1 MSTTSD
7 TDTTTDA
14 TARPAGDKPET
25 GPSEDTAGATPPKP
39 TSESAPPKDSS
50 PADPE
55 GAVPAGEPVPTKD
68 NAGSGVEA
76 GPDATDPAPPA
87 PGISRW
93 TILRMIAVA
102 LIRKFAV
109 PALIILTVAA
119 LALVGFLGWQLNKER
134 EIDSAARAAT
144 DAARAY
150 GVALTSVDS
159 NTLDQDF
166 TAVLDGATGEF
177 KDMYTRSSGQLRQL
191 LMDNKATGE
200 GTVLDAAVKS
210 ATPTK
215 VEVLLFI
222 DQTVTNA
229 AAPDPRVDRSRVAM
243 TMELVDGRWLAS
255 RVYLP

>member
-7 TDTTTDA
+7 IDTTTDA
-14 TARPAGDKPET
+14 TARSAGDEPET
-25 GPSEDTAGATPPKP
+25 GPAGAGAEATQE
-39 TSESAPPKDSS
+39 ESTKGSVPSKDS
-50 PADPE
+50 
-55 GAVPAGEPVPTKD
+55 
-68 NAGSGVEA
+68 A
-76 GPDATDPAPPA
+76 GPVGPEPSAEPALTEDSEVSGGETSSAATDPAAPA

-93 TILRMIAVA
+93 TVLRMVAVA
-102 LIRKFAV
+102 LIRKFSI
-109 PALIILTVAA
+109 PALVILAVAA
-119 LALVGFLGWQLNKER
+119 LAFAGFLGWQLKKESDL
-134 EIDSAARAAT
+134 DSSARAAA

-150 GVALTSVDS
+150 GVTLTSVDS
-159 NTLDQDF
+159 NSLDHDF

-229 AAPDPRVDRSRVAM
+229 AAPDPRVDRSRVSM

>member
-7 TDTTTDA
+7 VDTTTDA
-14 TARPAGDKPET
+14 KARAVGDKPET
-25 GPSEDTAGATPPKP
+25 GPAEAGAEATQQ
-39 TSESAPPKDSS
+39 ESTKSSVPSKDA
-50 PADPE
+50 ADPE
-55 GAVPAGEPVPTKD
+55 GSQPVLTKD
-68 NAGSGVEA
+68 PEGSDGETDSA
-76 GPDATDPAPPA
+76 ATEPETLAS
-87 PGISRW
+87 GISRW
-93 TILRMIAVA
+93 NVLRMVAVA

-109 PALIILTVAA
+109 PALVILAVAA
-119 LALVGFLGWQLNKER
+119 LAVAGFLGWQLKKESAL
-134 EIDSAARAAT
+134 DSAARAAT

-150 GVALTSVDS
+150 AVTLTSVDS
-159 NTLDQDF
+159 NNLDHDF

-222 DQTVTNA
+222 DQTVTNS

>member
-14 TARPAGDKPET
+14 TVRAVGDKPEA
-25 GPSEDTAGATPPKP
+25 GPAEAGATQQ
-39 TSESAPPKDSS
+39 ESTKDSVLS
-50 PADPE
+50 KDSAAPEVSDTAVEPALEKDAE
-55 GAVPAGEPVPTKD
+55 VSGGETGAAAP
-68 NAGSGVEA
+68 
-76 GPDATDPAPPA
+76 DPAPAA

-93 TILRMIAVA
+93 TILRMVAVA
-102 LIRKFAV
+102 LIRKFAIPV
-109 PALIILTVAA
+109 LIILTVAA
-119 LALVGFLGWQLNKER
+119 LALAGFLGWQLNKER
-134 EIDSAARAAT
+134 DLDSAARAAT

>member
-7 TDTTTDA
+7 IDATTDTTA
-14 TARPAGDKPET
+14 SPGGDKPET
-25 GPSEDTAGATPPKP
+25 GPAEAGTEATRQ
-39 TSESAPPKDSS
+39 ESGKGSVRSKEA
-50 PADPE
+50 AEPE
-55 GAVPAGEPVPTKD
+55 GSGPVPTKD
-68 NAGSGVEA
+68 SE
-76 GPDATDPAPPA
+76 DSDHETDSAAKAPASSA
-87 PGISRW
+87 PESSRW
-93 TILRMIAVA
+93 IVVRMIAVA

-109 PALIILTVAA
+109 PALVVLAVAA
-119 LALVGFLGWQLNKER
+119 LVLAGFLGRQLKKESAL
-134 EIDSAARAAT
+134 DSAAHAAT

-150 GVALTSVDS
+150 AVTLTSVDS
-159 NTLDQDF
+159 NNLDHDF

>member
-7 TDTTTDA
+7 IDA
-14 TARPAGDKPET
+14 TARAAGDKPEAT
-25 GPSEDTAGATPPKP
+25 GPAEVGAEATRQ
-39 TSESAPPKDSS
+39 ESTKGSVPSKDA
-50 PADPE
+50 ADPE
-55 GAVPAGEPVPTKD
+55 GSGPVLTKD
-68 NAGSGVEA
+68 SER
-76 GPDATDPAPPA
+76 PDAETGAAATDPAASA

-93 TILRMIAVA
+93 TVLRMVAVA

-109 PALIILTVAA
+109 PALIILAVAA
-119 LALVGFLGWQLNKER
+119 LAFAGFLGRQLKKENAL
-134 EIDSAARAAT
+134 DSAAHAAT
-144 DAARAY
+144 DAARTYA
-150 GVALTSVDS
+150 VTLTSVDS
-159 NTLDQDF
+159 NNLDHDF

-177 KDMYTRSSGQLRQL
+177 KDMYTRSSGRLRQL